1 MPRLKTVAELEMEA
15 LLLRAGVVPP
25 DAQGGDDDGIAV
37 IGARGKRITPG
48 SGSRPEP
55 PPTFA
60 TPARG
65 AARGGTTPARVR
77 IAPGS
82 TPRTGGSSARKKR
95 RHDPRPTPPSIPRP
109 TQRPATSAPA
119 SPGDDVRAYVE
130 SLRSKPQVKHVE
142 WIAPAEERC
151 DGPSGFKLDEATRL
165 VLQEVGVTKLYSHQ
179 KEAIHAATRGKRS
192 VVIATPTASGKSLA
206 YAVPLL
212 QRLGEKRSSRAIV
225 LFPLKALANDQL
237 AKFRKFPEAA
247 ERLAES
253 GAYEGSTLKKLRG
266 WRP

>member
-25 DAQGGDDDGIAV
+25 DAQGGDAATQTAPDGQDTDSDDGIAV

-82 TPRTGGSSARKKR
+82 TPRTGGSSARK
-95 RHDPRPTPPSIPRP
+95 I
-109 TQRPATSAPA
+109 
-119 SPGDDVRAYVE
+119 GRA
-130 SLRSKPQVKHVE
+130 HV
-142 WIAPAEERC
+142 
-151 DGPSGFKLDEATRL
+151 
-165 VLQEVGVTKLYSHQ
+165 
-179 KEAIHAATRGKRS
+179 
-192 VVIATPTASGKSLA
+192 
-206 YAVPLL
+206 
-212 QRLGEKRSSRAIV
+212 
-225 LFPLKALANDQL
+225 
-237 AKFRKFPEAA
+237 
-247 ERLAES
+247 
-253 GAYEGSTLKKLRG
+253 
-266 WRP
+266 

>member
-1 MPRLKTVAELEMEA
+1 M
-15 LLLRAGVVPP
+15 
-25 DAQGGDDDGIAV
+25 
-37 IGARGKRITPG
+37 
-48 SGSRPEP
+48 
-55 PPTFA
+55 
-60 TPARG
+60 
-65 AARGGTTPARVR
+65 
-77 IAPGS
+77 
-82 TPRTGGSSARKKR
+82 
-95 RHDPRPTPPSIPRP
+95 
-109 TQRPATSAPA
+109 
-119 SPGDDVRAYVE
+119 
-130 SLRSKPQVKHVE
+130 KHVE

-151 DGPSGFKLDEATRL
+151 DGPSGFKLDEATAL

-266 WRP
+266 MAGITVRTLDGDTKESDRAVIKSEKTQLLLTNPDSLHHYLLPGYQSKKFTKTFWQHLELVVVDEAHTCRGCSGRTSPTCFEG